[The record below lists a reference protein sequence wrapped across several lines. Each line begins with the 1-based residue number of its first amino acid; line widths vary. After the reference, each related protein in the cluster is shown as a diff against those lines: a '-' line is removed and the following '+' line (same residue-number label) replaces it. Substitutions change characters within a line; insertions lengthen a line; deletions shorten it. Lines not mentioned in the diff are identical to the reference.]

1 MHEEVTFRSVL
12 PAIILAVGLIL
23 SAAYSP
29 AFGYQ
34 ADAVLATIR

>member
-1 MHEEVTFRSVL
+1 MHDEVTFRSVL

-29 AFGYQ
+29 AFGHH
-34 ADAVLATIR
+34 ADAVLSTVR